1 MICLYC
7 LQVLSSNPKR
17 IVKNINREYAFILQK
32 HKYISMASST
42 ICNNPLFRRAL
53 VNENNAVITTLTTR
67 KITAGKLGQL
77 HQLGLAAS
85 VLQDYMTKLKD
96 YRYVDDLNGLTHGA
110 YIRWIDLKNPE
121 ALTLARGGIVCDIKI
136 GQKGVSLLCK
146 TYPNPAL
153 FHINMDECLIFQ
165 RLSQQ
170 ERILLVA
177 LDYLDVDDASSA
189 SDEQEEEEEEE
200 EVEEEA

>member
-1 MICLYC
+1 MT
-7 LQVLSSNPKR
+7 
-17 IVKNINREYAFILQK
+17 
-32 HKYISMASST
+32 SST
-42 ICNNPLFRRAL
+42 ICNNPLFKRAL
-53 VNENNAVITTLTTR
+53 ENENNAVISNLTTR
-67 KITAGKLGQL
+67 KITAEKLGQL
-77 HQLGLAAS
+77 CQLGFTPHR
-85 VLQDYMTKLKD
+85 LQDYMTKLKD

-121 ALTLARGGIVCDIKI
+121 QLTLAKGGIVCDIKI
-136 GQKGVSLLCK
+136 GQKGISLLCK

-177 LDYLDVDDASSA
+177 LDYLDIPSDASLDDASS
-189 SDEQEEEEEEE
+189 SEED
-200 EVEEEA
+200 V